1 MSRSGQVAAQPGFT
15 HAVFHPAGLY
25 APASASRVLGKTV
38 LEALLKSGETT
49 FLAGWF
55 PFPAEP
61 AVSPH
66 RAIGLL
72 GRNMPLLNPYWLSP
86 FPTPLGLAVSRVA
99 PSPPAAGGCPGSP
112 TVPTIPLVPA
122 AAAGAALA
130 AGPCGDAGSQH
141 RNSTSTLDSSCQ
153 VHDNIALLLRISG
166 RELAFWQLS
175 STEFPFSYFC
185 YKSELPFLNGSDQ
198 FSQLI
203 RVSVQF
209 RLFSACPSF

>member
-1 MSRSGQVAAQPGFT
+1 M
-15 HAVFHPAGLY
+15 
-25 APASASRVLGKTV
+25 
-38 LEALLKSGETT
+38 
-49 FLAGWF
+49 LAGF

-72 GRNMPLLNPYWLSP
+72 GHDLPLLNPYWLSP
-86 FPTPLGLAVSRVA
+86 FPTPLGLAVSRA
-99 PSPPAAGGCPGSP
+99 CPITSRCGGCPGSP
-112 TVPTIPLVPA
+112 TVPAIPVVPA

-166 RELAFWQLS
+166 REPAFWQLR
-175 STEFPFSYFC
+175 STELPFSYFC
-185 YKSELPFLNGSDQ
+185 YNSELPFLNGSDQ

-209 RLFSACPSF
+209 RLFSARPSF